1 MRPTMRTTRCHRTS
15 KGRKNLGVAETFA
28 ENAPR
33 HLFRKGIIR
42 LKAISEFIKKNN
54 GFLYV
59 LPSFLLL
66 VLFSLLPLCMTGY
79 FSFTEY
85 SVLKPPVW
93 IGLDNY
99 KSMAGDPFFR
109 PAIRNTV
116 IYTLVTV
123 PVQTVLSLV
132 IANLLAS
139 RFRGRVGN
147 FFKSALFIPVISSM
161 VLVGTVWK
169 FMLATEGGIIN
180 NILGLVGI
188 GKVNWLGRY
197 NLALISVS
205 IVAIWKNVGYFLVIY
220 YAGLMDVPKS
230 LYEAAKVDG
239 ASPLQQFLYI
249 TVPALKPITY
259 LVITLGTIWSFQVFD
274 LVYTMTGGG
283 PGTATITMVM
293 SIYQSGFKQY
303 KMGYASAMAF
313 VLFLIVIVISILQ
326 KKVFSG
332 KGGE

>member
-1 MRPTMRTTRCHRTS
+1 MKVIS
-15 KGRKNLGVAETFA
+15 DFIRKN
-28 ENAPR
+28 
-33 HLFRKGIIR
+33 
-42 LKAISEFIKKNN
+42 S

-66 VLFSLLPLCMTGY
+66 ILFSLLPLMMTGY
-79 FSFTEY
+79 YSFTEY
-85 SVLKPPVW
+85 SVLRPPVFT
-93 IGLDNY
+93 GLANY
-99 KSMAGDPFFR
+99 RSMAADPFFK
-109 PAIRNTV
+109 PAVRNTV
-116 IYTLVTV
+116 IYTFLTV
-123 PVQTVLSLV
+123 PVQTVLSLA
-132 IANLLAS
+132 IANMLAS
-139 RFRGRVGN
+139 RFRGRLGS

-180 NILGLVGI
+180 NILAVLGI
-188 GKVNWLGRY
+188 EKVNWLGRY
-197 NLALISVS
+197 HLALVSVS
-205 IVAIWKNVGYFLVIY
+205 IVAVWKNVGYFLVIY

-230 LYEAAKVDG
+230 LYEAARVDG
-239 ASPLQQFLYI
+239 ASSLQQFRYI

-259 LVITLGTIWSFQVFD
+259 LVVTLGTIWSFQVFD

-293 SIYQSGFKQY
+293 SIYQAGFKQY

-313 VLFLIVIVISILQ
+313 ILFLIVIFISIIQ

-332 KGGE
+332 KEAE

>member
-1 MRPTMRTTRCHRTS
+1 MKSIT
-15 KGRKNLGVAETFA
+15 GFIRKN
-28 ENAPR
+28 
-33 HLFRKGIIR
+33 
-42 LKAISEFIKKNN
+42 S

-66 VLFSLLPLCMTGY
+66 ILFSLLPLLMTGGY
-79 FSFTEY
+79 SFTDY
-85 SVLKPPVW
+85 SVLRPPVFC
-93 IGLDNY
+93 GLDNY
-99 KSMAGDPFFR
+99 RSMAADPFFR

-116 IYTLVTV
+116 IYTVITV
-123 PVQTVLSLV
+123 PLQTLVSLA
-132 IANLLAS
+132 IANVLAS
-139 RFRGRVGN
+139 RFTGRLGR

-180 NILGLVGI
+180 QILAVLGI

-197 NLALISVS
+197 NLALVSVS
-205 IVAIWKNVGYFLVIY
+205 IVAVWKNIGYFLVIY
-220 YAGLMDVPKS
+220 YAGLMDVPRS
-230 LYEAAKVDG
+230 YYEAARVDG
-239 ASPLQQFLYI
+239 ASSFQQFRYI
-249 TVPALKPITY
+249 TIPSLKPITY

-303 KMGYASAMAF
+303 KMGYASALAF
-313 VLFLIVIVISILQ
+313 VLFLIVIFISFIQ

-332 KGGE
+332 KGDE

>member
-1 MRPTMRTTRCHRTS
+1 M
-15 KGRKNLGVAETFA
+15 
-28 ENAPR
+28 
-33 HLFRKGIIR
+33 
-42 LKAISEFIKKNN
+42 KAISEFIKKNN

-93 IGLDNY
+93 VGLDNY

-139 RFRGRVGN
+139 RFRGRAGN

-205 IVAIWKNVGYFLVIY
+205 IVAIWKNVGYF
-220 YAGLMDVPKS
+220 A
-230 LYEAAKVDG
+230 
-239 ASPLQQFLYI
+239 
-249 TVPALKPITY
+249 
-259 LVITLGTIWSFQVFD
+259 
-274 LVYTMTGGG
+274 
-283 PGTATITMVM
+283 
-293 SIYQSGFKQY
+293 
-303 KMGYASAMAF
+303 
-313 VLFLIVIVISILQ
+313 
-326 KKVFSG
+326 
-332 KGGE
+332 

>member
-28 ENAPR
+28 ENVPR

-180 NILGLVGI
+180 NILGLS
-188 GKVNWLGRY
+188 
-197 NLALISVS
+197 LIH
-205 IVAIWKNVGYFLVIY
+205 I
-220 YAGLMDVPKS
+220 
-230 LYEAAKVDG
+230 
-239 ASPLQQFLYI
+239 
-249 TVPALKPITY
+249 
-259 LVITLGTIWSFQVFD
+259 
-274 LVYTMTGGG
+274 
-283 PGTATITMVM
+283 
-293 SIYQSGFKQY
+293 
-303 KMGYASAMAF
+303 
-313 VLFLIVIVISILQ
+313 
-326 KKVFSG
+326 
-332 KGGE
+332 